1 MQMVRPGTECWTVL
15 KILRWTADYFRSKEI
30 ESARLDAE
38 LLLSATLDMDRVTL
52 YVNFERPLNADE
64 LSRYRE
70 KVQRRASREP
80 IQYILGETEFWSLPF
95 NVNPA
100 VLIPR
105 GDTEV
110 LVEEALQRMDGRSRV
125 LDVGTGSGA
134 IAIALAREMPALHV
148 TAVDCSAEALEVAR
162 GNARRNG
169 VEDRVACLAGDL
181 QSLPSGPFDAIVSN
195 PPYIPSRDWQQLM
208 PEVRDHEP
216 RLALDGGD
224 DGLEAYRLIAVQA
237 LQILSPGGWLLVEVG
252 IDQATVVS
260 ALFRAAGLID
270 VSQRNDY
277 AGIPRIVMARKQR

>member
-1 MQMVRPGTECWTVL
+1 MMQPRTESWTVL
-15 KILRWTADYFRSKEI
+15 NIVRWTADYFLGKQI

-38 LLLSATLDMDRVTL
+38 LLLSATLGMERVTL
-52 YVNFERPLNADE
+52 YVNFEGPLNADE

-80 IQYILGETEFWSLPF
+80 IQYILAETEFWSLPF

-105 GDTEV
+105 ADTEV
-110 LVEEALQRMDGRSRV
+110 LVEEALKRMDGCCSV
-125 LDVGTGSGA
+125 LDIGTGSGA
-134 IAIALAREMPALHV
+134 IAIALAHEMPEIYV
-148 TAVDCSAEALEVAR
+148 TAIDCSEAALEVAR

-181 QSLPSGPFDAIVSN
+181 KRLPAGPFDVIVSN
-195 PPYIPSRDWQQLM
+195 PPYIPSRDWEQLM

-224 DGLEAYRLIAVQA
+224 DGLEAYRRIAVQA
-237 LQILSPGGWLLVEVG
+237 VQVLSPDGWLLVEVG
-252 IDQATVVS
+252 IGQATVVS
-260 ALFRAAGLID
+260 ALFRAAGLTD
-270 VSQRNDY
+270 VTQRDDY
-277 AGIPRIVMARKQR
+277 AGIPRVVTGRKQL

>member
-1 MQMVRPGTECWTVL
+1 MMQPRTESWTVL
-15 KILRWTADYFRSKEI
+15 KILRWTADYFRGKQI

-38 LLLSATLDMDRVTL
+38 LLLSATLEMDRVTL

-64 LSRYRE
+64 LSSYRQ

-125 LDVGTGSGA
+125 LDIGTGSGA
-134 IAIALAREMPALHV
+134 IAIALAHEMPEIYV
-148 TAVDCSAEALEVAR
+148 TAIDCSEAALEVAR

-181 QSLPSGPFDAIVSN
+181 KSLPAGPFDVIVSN
-195 PPYIPSRDWQQLM
+195 PPYIPSRDWEQLM

-224 DGLEAYRLIAVQA
+224 DGLEAYRRIAVQA
-237 LQILSPGGWLLVEVG
+237 VQVLSPDGWLLVEVG
-252 IDQATVVS
+252 IGQASVVS
-260 ALFRAAGLID
+260 ALFRAAGLTD
-270 VSQRNDY
+270 VTQRDDY
-277 AGIPRIVMARKQR
+277 AGIPRVVTGRKQL